1 MENKFK
7 QEGKHLLYLK
17 AEGLPDDSELDLC
30 GKIHHAIITKREIVI
45 QADMPVIAKVID
57 LKRIPQDTSSKVPK
71 AMIVLE
77 VDANGY
83 SKMMK
88 LIGNGYSIFNT
99 LSHLGYDIHTL
110 QAKEVP
116 TAYCNPQVLSQLVY
130 PDRQERGEFNFTN
143 IKEDKINLRTIS
155 IYTDNESRQILSD
168 NSHCDIL
175 IKKNKISAGIRL
187 NHIRLSVA
195 DHVFY
200 YKGEAIGS
208 IATPLD
214 STCISIKIKQDSKNA
229 MEFIN
234 IIKDQYP
241 KLNFLKD
248 VISDSIGWIESADGL
263 LQICLMDRANGVNK
277 LRVKAKKAGV
287 KNTAAS
293 HPVYA
298 GVRIAL
304 SVFESKEDAGNEALA
319 INNDIKNGA
328 LKIIKNTI
336 DHRLD
341 GEPIHAIVE
350 KRYGMPVE
358 HNNQHVSVYA
368 VVAML
373 KIPIEKVNT
382 IGKIEFDNLAAKLY
396 SHNNLQV
403 ATRDMVKSRY
413 VMPTP
418 AKPIIRKHFF
428 GMELDSKIKNEK
440 MHIRNKTVEDIY
452 GGIIKSLDKI
462 ENSDS
467 IFNAKLKLLNTLIDN
482 SLTTPV
488 ARCSIIDAIAKLK
501 GSNSQDCIPTEI
513 KDIHQYQNVKQKE
526 DYVIELI
533 PMATFTDPKDAND
546 ACNAIR
552 KDKIIANKD
561 LIFKKNTEL
570 RGKCLDVF
578 IVQNV
583 DKTLTVKAAIEFK
596 KAVANKH
603 RLLINKIKQE
613 AIDTES
619 NSCQNSEV
627 KDSNPNTASENK
639 EEDAY
644 VSMEYIDIKFENLR
658 DAQKYAD
665 LLNKDCSKI
674 TKTEFLPIVKNDIFK
689 DFKGLVKSAEVRTG
703 YPDGGYGKNCYYVIL
718 IILVNK
724 SLVSEL
730 FSKGITLDKIKQSAR
745 IRAKTIVK
753 GAKTIVKG
761 QLETITISNYVHD
774 AKSAMLEM
782 SGIIENNNMKWINAS
797 GRYEILYLYPRAI
810 KKLPGMFK
818 IKAKAI
824 KC

>member
-17 AEGLPDDSELDLC
+17 AQGRPDDSESDLC
-30 GKIHHAIITKREIVI
+30 GKIHHAITTNREIVI

-57 LKRIPQDTSSKVPK
+57 LKRIPQDTSSTVPK
-71 AMIVLE
+71 AMIMLE

-83 SKMMK
+83 SKIMK

-99 LSHLGYDIHTL
+99 LSYPGFDIHTL
-110 QAKEVP
+110 QAREVP
-116 TAYCNPQVLSQLVY
+116 DIHRILQVSSQLAH
-130 PDRQERGEFNFTN
+130 
-143 IKEDKINLRTIS
+143 NLKTIL

-175 IKKNKISAGIRL
+175 IKKNKTNVGTRP
-187 NHIRLSVA
+187 NPIRLSVA

-214 STCISIKIKQDSKNA
+214 FTCINIKIKQDSKNA

-248 VISDSIGWIESADGL
+248 VISDSIGWIESADGV
-263 LQICLMDRANGVNK
+263 LQIGLTDRVNGVNK
-277 LRVKAKKAGV
+277 ARVKVKETRA
-287 KNTAAS
+287 KNTAAN

-298 GVRIAL
+298 GVEIAL
-304 SVFESKEDAGNEALA
+304 SVFESKEDADNEAIA
-319 INNDIKNGA
+319 INNDIKNGS
-328 LKIIKNTI
+328 LKMIKNTI
-336 DHRLD
+336 DPRFN
-341 GEPIHAIVE
+341 GEPTHAIVE
-350 KRYGMPVE
+350 ERYKTPNRYTPSRYGEQAIRIYV
-358 HNNQHVSVYA
+358 

-373 KIPIEKVNT
+373 KISTEKINT
-382 IGKIEFDNLAAKLY
+382 IGKTELDKIVLKLY
-396 SHNNLQV
+396 SHNNLPV
-403 ATRDMVKSRY
+403 IARDMTKLRHI
-413 VMPTP
+413 TP
-418 AKPIIRKHFF
+418 PSAKPVFRKHFF
-428 GMELDSKIKNEK
+428 GMELDNKINQNLNETLGK
-440 MHIRNKTVEDIY
+440 MYTKDKTVKEVY
-452 GGIIKSLDKI
+452 SAIIESLDKI

-467 IFNAKLKLLNTLIDN
+467 IFNAKLKLLNTLIDH

-488 ARCSIIDAIAKLK
+488 ARCAIIDAIAKLK

-513 KDIHQYQNVKQKE
+513 KDIHQNQNVKQKE

-596 KAVANKH
+596 KAVADKH

-613 AIDTES
+613 AIDIEN
-619 NSCQNSEV
+619 NSYQNSEV

-644 VSMEYIDIKFENLR
+644 VSMEYIDIKFESLK

-753 GAKTIVKG
+753 G
-761 QLETITISNYVHD
+761 QLETITIYDYVHD